1 MKNFI
6 WNVVNRIISPFF
18 ATFISKLKKKK
29 KESRRASNA
38 STLKDHLNRRY
49 PDGTGK
55 PADPRCGALHVWRL
69 INPVCSH
76 GGAHKSLIVA
86 ADSGRN
92 KRSNSPMWMI
102 ESESA
107 DFHSWLKK
115 TATSNKAGG
124 TFMLSRDIS
133 PPSTPD
139 KPRLPGR
146 EPTDLNP
153 EKSKPLV
160 LVHLQGDQG
169 NSRQCLHGDLV
180 SVRRSQEE

>member
-1 MKNFI
+1 M
-6 WNVVNRIISPFF
+6 
-18 ATFISKLKKKK
+18 
-29 KESRRASNA
+29 
-38 STLKDHLNRRY
+38 
-49 PDGTGK
+49 
-55 PADPRCGALHVWRL
+55 HVWRL
-69 INPVCSH
+69 INPVCCP
-76 GGAHKSLIVA
+76 GGAAHKSLIVA
-86 ADSGRN
+86 ADGGREK

-133 PPSTPD
+133 PPPSTPD

-153 EKSKPLV
+153 EEIEAAGFSPSAGRSRKFPSVFAWRSRVGASLAGGEKKKKKKQQRFRTRTGTLLKS
-160 LVHLQGDQG
+160 H
-169 NSRQCLHGDLV
+169 R
-180 SVRRSQEE
+180 